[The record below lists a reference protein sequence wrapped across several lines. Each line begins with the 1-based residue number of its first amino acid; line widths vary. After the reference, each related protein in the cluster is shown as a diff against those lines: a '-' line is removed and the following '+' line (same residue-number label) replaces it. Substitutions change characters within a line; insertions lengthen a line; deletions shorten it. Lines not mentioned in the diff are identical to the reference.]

1 MPWEKSGKNRTA
13 TTEMKQYVFINQL
26 KKFLKKLK
34 ILNVFDRY
42 VKRIVFETEWEPKKV
57 VDLVRLISILYRQMT
72 PNIEL
77 K

>member
-1 MPWEKSGKNRTA
+1 
-13 TTEMKQYVFINQL
+13 MKQYVFINQV

-42 VKRIVFETEWEPKKV
+42 VKRIVFETECEPKKV

>member
-1 MPWEKSGKNRTA
+1 
-13 TTEMKQYVFINQL
+13 MKQYVFINQL

-57 VDLVRLISILYRQMT
+57 VDLLRLISILYRQMT